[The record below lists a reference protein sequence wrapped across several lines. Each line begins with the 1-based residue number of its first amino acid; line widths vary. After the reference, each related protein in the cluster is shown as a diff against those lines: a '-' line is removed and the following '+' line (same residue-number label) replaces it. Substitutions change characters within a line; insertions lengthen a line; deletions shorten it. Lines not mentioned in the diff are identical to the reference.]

1 MDMTHAG
8 LQAMGIDPR
17 KSHDWRSIPAR
28 AVDRYYIGWDIGQS
42 TDPSAVAV
50 VRHVVTPLDEW
61 VPNAKAELW
70 RQSKEER
77 FLCQWLER
85 LPLQMPYPQQVQHI
99 SNLLSRD
106 PLKGAKLALD
116 FTGCGRPVADYAYR
130 AGLRPMNILITAG
143 SETTSIGGDTW
154 HVPKQ
159 TLISQLETRLHCGE
173 LKIAEALQESEALKN
188 ELKDFARKV
197 SESGRVTFNAR
208 SGSHDDLVLAL
219 AITLFAALNRP
230 FFSVEELRI

>member
-1 MDMTHAG
+1 MDMTNAD

-17 KSHDWRSIPAR
+17 KSTTGAKFPRARSIATTLVGTLANQQTPA
-28 AVDRYYIGWDIGQS
+28 
-42 TDPSAVAV
+42 PSRWSATSS
-50 VRHVVTPLDEW
+50 RPWTNGC
-61 VPNAKAELW
+61 NAKAELW

-159 TLISQLETRLHCGE
+159 TLISQQETRLHCGE

-188 ELKDFARKV
+188 ELKDFAEKFRA
-197 SESGRVTFNAR
+197 GRVTFNAR

-219 AITLFAALNRP
+219 AIALFAALNRHT
-230 FFSVEELRI
+230 FSCEELRI